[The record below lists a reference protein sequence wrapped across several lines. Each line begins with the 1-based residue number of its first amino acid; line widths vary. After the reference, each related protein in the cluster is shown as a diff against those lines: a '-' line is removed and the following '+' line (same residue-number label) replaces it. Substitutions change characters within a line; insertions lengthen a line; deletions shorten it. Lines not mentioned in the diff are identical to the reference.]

1 MIVTPWYL
9 SLPASHGWL
18 GPLSPTSF
26 LSSSSTVSRVS
37 LTSLHLQT
45 SANAVP
51 VFTETPWGSQGL
63 TDFFTAYI
71 GIVVFVLLYAFWKIF
86 KRTKMVNPANA
97 DIWTGKAALDAE
109 VWPEYV
115 PKNFLEKFW
124 AWLC

>member
-1 MIVTPWYL
+1 
-9 SLPASHGWL
+9 
-18 GPLSPTSF
+18 
-26 LSSSSTVSRVS
+26 
-37 LTSLHLQT
+37 
-45 SANAVP
+45 
-51 VFTETPWGSQGL
+51 
-63 TDFFTAYI
+63 
-71 GIVVFVLLYAFWKIF
+71 LYAFWKIF